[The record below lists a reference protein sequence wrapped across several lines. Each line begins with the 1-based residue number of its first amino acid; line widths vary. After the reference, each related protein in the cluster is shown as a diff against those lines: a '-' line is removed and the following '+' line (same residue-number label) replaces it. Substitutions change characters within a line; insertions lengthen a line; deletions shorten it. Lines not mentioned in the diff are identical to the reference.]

1 MLRNANSAA
10 SGSSEGLLSA
20 PSPLLAVP
28 ALAPAA
34 NGGAG
39 GAESGPGSSG
49 SHVTLKGKGNGK
61 AREVPMGEDEAD
73 GGDVVG
79 YEREGD
85 GEDNTKELKKVSEVR
100 LPSAFFRESVK
111 GCS

>member
-1 MLRNANSAA
+1 M
-10 SGSSEGLLSA
+10 
-20 PSPLLAVP
+20 LAVP